1 MYMQINWQRSISN
14 SRMTGDFQKTKIE
27 WKRWFFNSGMNG
39 DFQKKS
45 LYANQLKEINV
56 KFWNY
61 LWFLNGKYKWKRSM
75 SNSEMILKRKQQINA
90 NEWGKPLENWNI
102 RHQTGKAN
110 IVITIFCNK
119 IFYHF
124 FVLFSDH
131 NVQDVGTKGKTYIFT
146 SSIINI
152 YNFQTGIFSNE
163 KYDPVWQNK
172 FYPLFLKMDQY
183 MTQMTLQEW
192 LGMVRLVWCLV
203 WCPVLLVFQNSKL
216 MVSDSVPKSRPT

>member
-1 MYMQINWQRSISN
+1 MIFNNKCKWKRLISN
-14 SRMTGDFQKTKIE
+14 S
-27 WKRWFFNSGMNG
+27 W
-39 DFQKKS
+39 
-45 LYANQLKEINV
+45 
-56 KFWNY
+56 
-61 LWFLNGKYKWKRSM
+61 
-75 SNSEMILKRKQQINA
+75 MILKRKQHINA
-90 NEWGKPLENWNI
+90 NERGKSLENWII
-102 RHQTGKAN
+102 RHQT
-110 IVITIFCNK
+110 ITIFYK
-119 IFYHF
+119 TYFYRIFVF
-124 FVLFSDH
+124 FFDH

-183 MTQMTLQEW
+183 MTQMTLHVTSGW
-192 LGMVRLVWCLV
+192 SPTIGRGGRGWLVWCLV

>member
-1 MYMQINWQRSISN
+1 
-14 SRMTGDFQKTKIE
+14 
-27 WKRWFFNSGMNG
+27 
-39 DFQKKS
+39 
-45 LYANQLKEINV
+45 
-56 KFWNY
+56 
-61 LWFLNGKYKWKRSM
+61 
-75 SNSEMILKRKQQINA
+75 MIFKRKQQINA
-90 NEWGKPLENWNI
+90 NEWGNPLENWNI

-110 IVITIFCNK
+110 IVITIFYK
-119 IFYHF
+119 KYVYHF
-124 FVLFSDH
+124 FVLFFDH

-203 WCPVLLVFQNSKL
+203 WCPVLLVFQNSKV